1 MSDMNDKNLETMDA
15 KVDKPFEIELRFP
28 GTSGYEWKPTFDS
41 SRLSLLE
48 RRRITNRKSMGGR
61 AKEVFRFCPLL
72 TGDTDINFDLARP
85 WENKSVEHRQIAI
98 HIE

>member
-1 MSDMNDKNLETMDA
+1 
-15 KVDKPFEIELRFP
+15 
-28 GTSGYEWKPTFDS
+28 
-41 SRLSLLE
+41 
-48 RRRITNRKSMGGR
+48 MGGR